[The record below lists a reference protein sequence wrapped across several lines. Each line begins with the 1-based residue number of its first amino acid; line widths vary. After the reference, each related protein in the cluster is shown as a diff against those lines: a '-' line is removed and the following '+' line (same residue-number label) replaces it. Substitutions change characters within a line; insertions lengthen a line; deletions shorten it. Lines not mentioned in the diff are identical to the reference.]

1 MPYAPLRIWK
11 SAPVVVSKSGME
23 RATTASDIK
32 ETPYYERLIKLIPA
46 EIISIYM
53 IGKGVIPNTQASSGE
68 TASWI
73 WAGVCLLLLL
83 FFRIKA
89 SSSSGKLADAQ
100 WPSVFIS
107 SISYLIWLYNMGG
120 ILDSM
125 SFYEHYKYIGA
136 LAILVWTFLV
146 PYFYK
151 GEEPAAGQ

>member
-11 SAPVVVSKSGME
+11 SAPDKSFVVGLKE
-23 RATTASDIK
+23 ASVTSNIK

-53 IGKGVIPNTQASSGE
+53 IGKGVIPSTQASSSE

-89 SSSSGKLADAQ
+89 SSSSGKIADAQ

-107 SISYLIWLYNMGG
+107 LISYLIWLYNMGG